1 MDVYFTRVF
10 NPIWTYPDGFT
21 WMEALSDEKMVGM
34 HIALTPTW
42 SETAYFADY
51 VLPMGLAPERHD
63 INSYETHS
71 GVWIAFRQ
79 PVLREFARRKG
90 KDFEFTYE
98 VNPGEVW
105 EEDEFWIEL
114 SWRIDPDGSLG
125 IREHFMSPYREGEKI
140 TIDEY
145 YRYIFENVKGLPE
158 KAAEEDMNVLD
169 YMRKY
174 GAYEI
179 ESSVYELHKKK
190 LTEEQMNGA
199 SVDDKTGVISKDGAA
214 IGVNVDGENV
224 VGFPTLSRKQEFY
237 SQTMVDW
244 KWPEYTIPTYIK
256 SHVHE
261 EEMDREKGDFP
272 LVPTFRLPVLI
283 HSRSGNA
290 KWLAEIANRN
300 PIWMHTSDAKRF
312 GLKYRRF
319 NPSEY

>member
-21 WMEALSDEKMVGM
+21 WMEALSNEDMVGM

-63 INSYETHS
+63 VNSYETHS

-79 PVLREFARRKG
+79 PVLREYARRTG
-90 KDFEFTYE
+90 KPFTFTYE

-125 IREHFMSPYREGEKI
+125 IREHFLSPYRKGEKI

-145 YRYIFENVKGLPE
+145 YQFMFENVKGLPE
-158 KAAEEDMNVLD
+158 AAAKEGMNALD
-169 YMRKY
+169 YMKKF
-174 GAYEI
+174 GAFEI
-179 ESSVYELHKKK
+179 EKAVYNLHMKELSAD
-190 LTEEQMNGA
+190 QMKGTT
-199 SVDDKTGVISKDGAA
+199 VDKKTGVITKDGSPL
-214 IGVNVDGENV
+214 GVQVEGKNV
-224 VGFPTLSRKQEFY
+224 VGFPTPSRKQEFF
-237 SQTMVDW
+237 SQTMIDW
-244 KWPEYTIPTYIK
+244 KWPEYTVPTYIK

-261 EEMDREKGDFP
+261 QEMDREKGISFGSNFP
-272 LVPTFRLPVLI
+272 FTSL
-283 HSRSGNA
+283 
-290 KWLAEIANRN
+290 N
-300 PIWMHTSDAKRF
+300 PLSF
-312 GLKYRRF
+312 G
-319 NPSEY
+319 